1 MSKHDTKVLERTK
14 TDCRQ
19 ARQSNVGCQLAP
31 IGFGRSS
38 KIQDVHLNRLAIIY
52 VRQSSPHQVL
62 ENRESR
68 ERQYALA
75 DFAKDLGWPEDRV
88 LVIDEDQGTS
98 GRSSENRGGF
108 QRLLGEVAMDHVGIV
123 LGLELNRLSRSNKDW
138 YHLMEVCGVF
148 NTLLGDQDGLYD
160 ATDSNDRLLL
170 GMKGAMGEFELVT
183 LRNRLERGRQNK
195 AERGDLVVEVPVG
208 YLKLPSG
215 EVMLEP
221 DQQAREVV
229 QLIFEKFEELGS
241 AWAVFRYFA
250 ENNIR
255 LGFRIKKGP
264 HRGQLQWRRAQPKKI
279 VDVLHHPIYAGAY
292 VYGIHG
298 TGRKNP
304 LTGRNEGGALWLPPE
319 QARVF
324 LTERLPSY
332 ISWDQYQRNQQ
343 QLKQN
348 RSLPNEK
355 GIPRRGE
362 ALLGGL
368 VTCGTCGHHL
378 HPTYPEKKK
387 PHYTCNRHLE
397 EGRPQKCYGLKA
409 AELDELVAQ
418 QVLLALEPASLE
430 LSLQSVENIER
441 ERQRLHRHWKQQLQ
455 RCQYE
460 ANRAE
465 QQYQAVDPEN
475 RMVAQTLEQR
485 WEEALRNQRQVQE
498 EYDRF
503 LQTTPAQLSGK
514 DRDQIRALAENIKA
528 LWEASS
534 TTSTDRKEMVR
545 CLVDRVVVHVKQK
558 SEYVDATI
566 HWHGGFIS
574 QHEIVRPVGV
584 FKQLRDYGRLM
595 DRIEELYHAGHTG
608 ATIARKL
615 NDEGFV
621 PPRRK
626 GVYREDT
633 VRSLMLSR
641 GWVGE
646 LNQGG
651 LLESDEWWVRDL
663 ARELEIHPQKV
674 YYWVERGWVHSRR
687 TPSRHHLVI
696 WADRAEL
703 DRLHKLKLH
712 CRSWSAARVP
722 ELTTPA
728 RRSQKK

>member
-1 MSKHDTKVLERTK
+1 MMSRHNAKVLERTK
-14 TDCRQ
+14 TDYRQ
-19 ARQSNVGCQLAP
+19 VKAAYQPGP
-31 IGFGRSS
+31 IGLGRSS
-38 KIQDVHLNRLAIIY
+38 KIRDVHLDRLAIVY

-98 GRSSENRGGF
+98 GRFSENRSGF
-108 QRLLGEVAMDHVGIV
+108 QRLLAEVAMDHVGLV

-138 YHLMEVCGVF
+138 HHLMEVCAVF

-160 ATDSNDRLLL
+160 ANDSNDRLLL
-170 GMKGAMGEFELVT
+170 GMKGAMGEFELIT

-195 AERGDLVVEVPVG
+195 AERGELFVEVPIG

-215 EVMLEP
+215 EVVLEP
-221 DQQAREVV
+221 DEQAREVV

-241 AWAVFRYFA
+241 AWGVFRYFA
-250 ENNIR
+250 ENNIC
-255 LGFRIKKGP
+255 LGFRDKKGP
-264 HRGQLQWRRAQPKKI
+264 NRGQLRWRRAQPKKI

-304 LTGRNEGGALWLPPE
+304 RTGRNEGGTLWLPPE

-324 LTERLPSY
+324 LRERLPSY
-332 ISWDQYQRNQQ
+332 IRWEQYQANQQ
-343 QLKQN
+343 QLQRN

-355 GIPRRGE
+355 GTPRCGE

-368 VTCGTCGHHL
+368 VICGTCGHHL

-387 PHYTCNRHLE
+387 PHYTCDRHLK
-397 EGRPQKCYGLKA
+397 EGREQTCYGLKA
-409 AELDELVAQ
+409 AELDDLVSQ
-418 QVLLALEPASLE
+418 QVLRALEPASLE
-430 LSLQSVENIER
+430 LSLQAVEDIER

-460 ANRAE
+460 ADRAE
-465 QQYQAVDPEN
+465 RQYQAVDPEN

-485 WEEALRNQRQVQE
+485 WEEALRNQRQVRE

-503 LQTTPAQLSGK
+503 LQTTPAQLGGE
-514 DRDQIRALAENIKA
+514 DRDRIRALAENITT
-528 LWEASS
+528 LWQVPD
-534 TTSTDRKEMVR
+534 TTSADRKEIIR
-545 CLVDRVVVHVKQK
+545 CLVDRIVVHVERN

-574 QHEIVRPVGV
+574 QHEIARPVGS
-584 FKQLRDYGRLM
+584 FKQLRDYDRLM
-595 DRIEELYHAGHTG
+595 KRIEQLYLAGHTG
-608 ATIARKL
+608 AAIAAKL
-615 NDEGFV
+615 NEEGFV

-626 GVYREDT
+626 SVYTENT
-633 VRSLMLSR
+633 VRSLMLPR

-646 LNQGG
+646 LNRGG
-651 LLESDEWWVRDL
+651 IIEPDEWWVRDL
-663 ARELEIHPQKV
+663 ARELEIRPQKV
-674 YYWVERGWVHSRR
+674 YYWAERGWVHSRR
-687 TPSRHHLVI
+687 TPSRNHMVI

-703 DRLHKLKLH
+703 DRLHKLKTH
-712 CRSWSAARVP
+712 CKSWSAVRIP
-722 ELTTPA
+722 ELTTPVP
-728 RRSQKK
+728 RPQKT